1 MLETCSHAS
10 GKERDPCRG
19 QVQSLEVRSGTNGA
33 RGGFPITSSFS
44 ADLESRDR
52 GLSSRTLCMESEQVL
67 PDGSRV
73 RHYDVHSLY
82 GWSQTRPTYE

>member
-1 MLETCSHAS
+1 MMGISSEW
-10 GKERDPCRG
+10 
-19 QVQSLEVRSGTNGA
+19 QN
-33 RGGFPITSSFS
+33 ITGHFL
-44 ADLESRDR
+44 ADLESRDS

-67 PDGSRV
+67 PDGSLT